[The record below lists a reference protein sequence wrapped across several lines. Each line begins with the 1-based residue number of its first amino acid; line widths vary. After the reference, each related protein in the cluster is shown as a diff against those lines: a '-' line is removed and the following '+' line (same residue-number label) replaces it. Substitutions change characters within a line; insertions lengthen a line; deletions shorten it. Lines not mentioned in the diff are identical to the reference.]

1 MIGDLLSVAGAICY
15 AFYAVYLRAK
25 VPDEKDE
32 GFKFTYFLGF
42 VGLMNDILLL
52 PLFPIFNYTGLEHF
66 KWPSSTTL
74 LYLTVNAFFGTFVSD
89 YCWARSV
96 VLLGPLITTLG
107 ITLTF
112 PISGIYDIYYKNDS
126 FTALYFLGSF
136 LIFLAFGVIVL
147 KDYSDGQKQLK
158 EK

>member
-25 VPDEKDE
+25 VPDDKDD

-42 VGLMNDILLL
+42 VGLMNDVFLL

-112 PISGIYDIYYKNDS
+112 PISGIYDIYYKGDS

-147 KDYSDGQKQLK
+147 KDYFDGQK
-158 EK
+158 